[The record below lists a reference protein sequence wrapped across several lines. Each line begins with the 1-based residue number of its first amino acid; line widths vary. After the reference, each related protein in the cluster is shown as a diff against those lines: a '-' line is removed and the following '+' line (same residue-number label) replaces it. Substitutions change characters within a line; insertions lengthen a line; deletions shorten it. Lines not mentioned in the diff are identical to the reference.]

1 MKTLVLKFAGPLQA
15 WGTNSHF
22 ETRHTD
28 LYPSKSA
35 VIGLISACLGYKRDD
50 DEHIQSL
57 NALDFAVRIDQQGN
71 LLRDY
76 HTAKKYKN
84 NGKLDR
90 TYVTNRYYLEDAIF
104 LVAIGSENEDLINKI
119 EAALKS
125 PYYQPFMGRRALP
138 LNADFIFQST
148 DKDVLTILKEI
159 PWQASPWYKKNH
171 SKRLSIYA
179 DAYLQ
184 TNQPSHQRRDR
195 VHSFSQK
202 GRKFSYRSEC
212 RIDIIVKDIGSFGD
226 HDAFSVLKEVD

>member
-1 MKTLVLKFAGPLQA
+1 MRTLVLKFAGPLQA

-35 VIGLISACLGYKRDD
+35 VIGLISACLGYQRDD
-50 DEHIQSL
+50 DKHIQAL
-57 NALDFAVRIDQQGN
+57 NALNFAVRIDQQGN

-84 NGKLDR
+84 SGKLER

-104 LVAIGSENEDLINKI
+104 LVAIGSEVEELMKKI
-119 EAALKS
+119 EAGLKS

-138 LNADFIFQST
+138 LNVDFIFQST

-159 PWQASPWYKKNH
+159 TWQAASWYKKNH

-184 TNQPSHQRRDR
+184 ADSPTHQRRDR
-195 VHSFSQK
+195 VNSFSQK
-202 GRKFSYRSEC
+202 ERKFSYRSEC
-212 RIDIIVKDIGSFGD
+212 RIDTIVKDSSGVGD